1 MKKLAKR
8 IAITV
13 LAVAVML
20 TAMFIEYRFIMHNL
34 EPLIVQETDIGA
46 TIEIAFMGNADV
58 YYADKLVSIENRQN

>member
-34 EPLIVQETDIGA
+34 EPLIVQETDTGA

-58 YYADKLVSIENRQN
+58 YYADKLVSIKIRQN

>member
-34 EPLIVQETDIGA
+34 EPLIVQETDTGA

-58 YYADKLVSIENRQN
+58 YYADKLVSIKNRQN

>member
-1 MKKLAKR
+1 MKKLVKR

-13 LAVAVML
+13 LAVTVML

-34 EPLIVQETDIGA
+34 EPLIVQETDTGA

-58 YYADKLVSIENRQN
+58 YHVDKLVSIKNRQN